1 MESKDKPASGR
12 ILIVED
18 DPDVL
23 EILRLMLEGEGH
35 TVVTAEH
42 GREALKATARG
53 KPFDLIVMDIS
64 MPEMSGI
71 EVGQAL
77 RADEK
82 TADMLIAIHT
92 GLDEHWV
99 HERFADYD
107 VFLTKAADTEVLV
120 AEIGKLLGGPKSTRA
135 QRRAPPPEPVFTAD
149 EAMQAQRALR
159 NAISIAPETLP
170 LKAFVAVLGIEI
182 EQLRHLGK
190 SDDDIAA
197 LITAAIG
204 KDFSAELVGLHRA
217 PSERD
222 AGTDDSAQPPA

>member
-1 MESKDKPASGR
+1 MASKDKPESGR

-23 EILRLMLEGEGH
+23 EVLRLMLEGEGH
-35 TVVTAEH
+35 VVVTAEH
-42 GREALKATARG
+42 GRAALKATARG

-82 TADMLIAIHT
+82 TADVLIAIHT
-92 GLDEHWV
+92 GLDERWV
-99 HERFADYD
+99 RERFADYD
-107 VFLTKAADTEVLV
+107 LFLTKADDTEVLV
-120 AEIGKLLGGPKSTRA
+120 DEIGKLLGRPRLPRA
-135 QRRAPPPEPVFTAD
+135 QRGAASDETSFTAD

-159 NAISIAPETLP
+159 NAISIDPVTLP
-170 LKAFVAVLGIEI
+170 LEAFVAMLGIEI

-190 SDDDIAA
+190 SDQDIAA
-197 LITAAIG
+197 LIAAAIG
-204 KDFSAELVGLHRA
+204 KDFSADLVGLHRA
-217 PSERD
+217 PTERD
-222 AGTDDSAQPPA
+222 AGKADA

>member
-1 MESKDKPASGR
+1 MANTDKPASGR

-18 DPDVL
+18 DPDVR

-35 TVVTAEH
+35 SVATAEH
-42 GREALKATARG
+42 GRAALKAIARG

-82 TADMLIAIHT
+82 TADVLIAIHS
-92 GLDEHWV
+92 GLDERWV

-107 VFLTKAADTEVLV
+107 MFLTKAADTEVLV
-120 AEIGKLLGGPKSTRA
+120 AEIGKLLAKPKAPRA
-135 QRRAPPPEPVFTAD
+135 ERRAVLAEASFTAD

-159 NAISIAPETLP
+159 NAISIGPETLP
-170 LKAFVAVLGIEI
+170 LQAFVAVLGIEI

-190 SDDDIAA
+190 SDADIAA
-197 LITAAIG
+197 LIAAAIG
-204 KDFSAELVGLHRA
+204 KAFSSELVGLHRA
-217 PSERD
+217 PTERE
-222 AGTDDSAQPPA
+222 AGAAE